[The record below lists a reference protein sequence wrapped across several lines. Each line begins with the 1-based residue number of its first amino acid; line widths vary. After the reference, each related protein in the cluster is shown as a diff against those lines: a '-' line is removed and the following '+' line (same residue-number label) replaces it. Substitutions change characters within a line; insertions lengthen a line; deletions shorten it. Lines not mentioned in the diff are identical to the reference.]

1 MDGDCP
7 NGQRCVL
14 TDNGYEK
21 TCVSGE
27 YIFMILM
34 IMLMIIIL
42 TVTVTVTVILIAMV
56 IVIVKMIIIIKMI
69 MIIGTTARTTEGSS
83 TVTGSNHPLMPQVRE
98 FKIPRRLQR

>member
-1 MDGDCP
+1 MDGNCP

-14 TDNGYEK
+14 TNNGYQK

-27 YIFMILM
+27 YIFMIIM

-42 TVTVTVTVILIAMV
+42 TVTVTVTVTVILIAMV
-56 IVIVKMIIIIKMI
+56 IVIVKMTIIIKMI

-83 TVTGSNHPLMPQVRE
+83 TVTGSNFFAPPVNA
-98 FKIPRRLQR
+98 PSQRV